1 MKNLNLTI
9 VLILLMTWNGAWGQV
24 NLPPVKGE
32 KKHLKSEMAIEGSF
46 PQTIER
52 FTWDDEQWAPEFTR
66 TVTYTSWGE
75 LETEIMDYQYE
86 DRPNQKRTFT
96 YDDRQYEI
104 MVLTQIGSEDAW
116 VDDSRIRTE
125 YDALGFVTLETSEVM
140 EGGSWVIVDQFKYEY
155 VFDGENPTVI
165 TDFEYDVE
173 LQTFFPVYRMTYEY
187 TQGGLSAVSI
197 SEYYEDG
204 AWVKDSRM
212 TYFWGAS
219 NQMDYALIDAWEESE
234 WVPSGK
240 YEWTYYDDESNDMTL
255 YLYEPES
262 SSYIPYMRIVTRY
275 DSHLNM
281 ILDTIEMFVVDEWVM
296 MSGVRMDITYEGNRA
311 VQQIQQASFNGGP
324 WENVMKEVY
333 KNFINLGMEDP
344 LNLSLRLTCYP
355 NPAGDEVI
363 LDYSA
368 LSSSVWK
375 IEVIN
380 LNGKPVRVL
389 NPELPAGRVTLDIQ
403 DLPAGFYIIRMID
416 KMGRTETRQLIKQQ

>member
-1 MKNLNLTI
+1 
-9 VLILLMTWNGAWGQV
+9 
-24 NLPPVKGE
+24 
-32 KKHLKSEMAIEGSF
+32 
-46 PQTIER
+46 
-52 FTWDDEQWAPEFTR
+52 
-66 TVTYTSWGE
+66 
-75 LETEIMDYQYE
+75 
-86 DRPNQKRTFT
+86 
-96 YDDRQYEI
+96 
-104 MVLTQIGSEDAW
+104 
-116 VDDSRIRTE
+116 
-125 YDALGFVTLETSEVM
+125 
-140 EGGSWVIVDQFKYEY
+140 
-155 VFDGENPTVI
+155 
-165 TDFEYDVE
+165 
-173 LQTFFPVYRMTYEY
+173 
-187 TQGGLSAVSI
+187 
-197 SEYYEDG
+197 
-204 AWVKDSRM
+204 
-212 TYFWGAS
+212 
-219 NQMDYALIDAWEESE
+219 
-234 WVPSGK
+234 
-240 YEWTYYDDESNDMTL
+240 
-255 YLYEPES
+255 S